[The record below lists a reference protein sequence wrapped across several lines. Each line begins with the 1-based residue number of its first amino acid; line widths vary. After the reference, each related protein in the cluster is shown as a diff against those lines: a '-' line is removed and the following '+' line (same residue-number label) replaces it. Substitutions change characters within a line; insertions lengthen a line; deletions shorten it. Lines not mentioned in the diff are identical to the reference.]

1 MSMIR
6 KVSTIGIIFLFLS
19 LTGCKTNS
27 KKALFETGDTSAVQL
42 RSFQSRAFDTTSKQK
57 TLKTVVAT
65 MQDLGFAILKA
76 DSVIGVIS
84 GVKYAGKHSASLTV
98 TVRIKNDKQII
109 VRANVQ
115 QHLKAVEDAEI
126 YQDFFVSLEKAMF
139 LKAHSVD

>member
-1 MSMIR
+1 MNKFK
-6 KVSTIGIIFLFLS
+6 KVSIALVILCLFS
-19 LTGCKTNS
+19 LQGCVKDS
-27 KKALFETGDTSAVQL
+27 KQALFKTGDASAVEL